1 MSRFILTALLLA
13 SCAPANAQ
21 ALQCASHEAVVAGL
35 AERWGE
41 RRVMSGVISEQQ
53 FFEVYANFDTGTWT
67 AITVQADGMAC
78 LRTSGENFD
87 AAVADLSGNL

>member
-1 MSRFILTALLLA
+1 MKAVVTALLLA

-21 ALQCASHEAVVAGL
+21 GLQCASHEAVAEGL

-53 FFEVYANFDTGTWT
+53 FFEVYANLSTGTWT

-87 AAVADLSGNL
+87 ATVDELPGNL